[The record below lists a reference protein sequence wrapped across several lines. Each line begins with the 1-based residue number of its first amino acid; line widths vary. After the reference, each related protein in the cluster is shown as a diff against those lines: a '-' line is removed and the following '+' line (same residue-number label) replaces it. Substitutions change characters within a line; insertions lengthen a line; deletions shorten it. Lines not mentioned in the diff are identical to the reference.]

1 MVSINNKSFKLNI
14 LFKGMLFL
22 IKNEIKNMI
31 ELTQITKDNPF
42 ESFEVNIQKPE
53 RKSKSP

>member
-1 MVSINNKSFKLNI
+1 
-14 LFKGMLFL
+14 MLFL